1 MTPADTSIRGRSPT
15 LIRAIATVGGLTM
28 LSRIAGF
35 VRDILTAA
43 MLGAGVVADAFF
55 VALKL
60 PNLFRRLFAEGAFS
74 VSFVPMF
81 SADLESKGIDPAV
94 AFAERALAVMIAVL
108 LPLTILAVIA
118 MPAIMTVI
126 APGFVDDAERFD
138 LAVTLGRVTFPYL
151 ILMSLVALMGGVLN
165 ALGRYGP
172 FAAAPILFNL
182 CLIAAL
188 LLAEPLI
195 GWGIVATVGHAL
207 AWAVL
212 IAGIVQLLWL
222 AEACRR
228 AGVRLGLPRPR
239 IDTRIRKLFRL
250 MAPGALGA
258 GVIQINIFIDI
269 LLASLLPAG
278 AISYLYYADR
288 LYQLPLGVIGIAI
301 GTALLPMLSR
311 QVEAADTSAALRT
324 QNRAL
329 DAALLLSIP
338 SAVALIVIPQP
349 ILTVLFQRGA
359 FDAEATRATALAL
372 AAYGIGIPAYVM
384 VKVFSTV
391 YFARQDTASPV
402 KVAIVAT
409 VMNISLSLILIRYLG
424 HVGLA
429 LATGLTA
436 WLHVAILVRGLRR
449 RGLFRLDAETRRRI
463 LGQIAAGA
471 VLGIALLATALLT
484 GLGSWLPL
492 GEDAGART
500 ASGLWA
506 GPIGLMA
513 LVAMGAAAYFAAG
526 ALFGGVRLSDVKRLI
541 WKKAA

>member
-1 MTPADTSIRGRSPT
+1 MIEARPASVRSPS

-28 LSRIAGF
+28 VSRVAGF

-43 MLGAGVVADAFF
+43 ILGAGAVADAFF

-74 VSFVPMF
+74 VSFVPLF
-81 SADLESKGIDPAV
+81 SADMESQGLEPAI
-94 AFAERALAVMIAVL
+94 AFAERALAVMIVVL
-108 LPLTILAVIA
+108 MPLTVLAVVG
-118 MPAIMTVI
+118 MPAILSVI
-126 APGFVDDAERFD
+126 APGFVGDPERFD
-138 LAVTLGRVTFPYL
+138 LAVMLGRITFPYL

-172 FAAAPILFNL
+172 FAAAPVLFNL

-188 LLAEPLI
+188 LASGPLI
-195 GWGIVATVGHAL
+195 DAGIVPTVGHAL
-207 AWAVL
+207 AWGVL
-212 IAGIVQLLWL
+212 IAGVGQLLWL

-228 AGVRLGLPRPR
+228 SGVRLGLPRPR
-239 IDTRIRKLFRL
+239 LDPRIRKLFRL
-250 MAPGALGA
+250 MVPGALGA

-269 LLASLLPAG
+269 LLASLLPTG

-301 GTALLPMLSR
+301 GTALLPMLAR
-311 QVEAADTSAALRT
+311 QVEAGDTETALKT

-338 SAVALIVIPQP
+338 SAVALVAIPLP
-349 ILTVLFQRGA
+349 ILTVLFERGA
-359 FDAEATRATALAL
+359 FDADATRATALAL

-409 VMNISLSLILIRYLG
+409 LMNISLSLILIQFMG

-436 WLHVAILVRGLRR
+436 WLHVAILARGLGK
-449 RGLFRLDAETRRRI
+449 RGLIQLDGETRRRI
-463 LGQIAAGA
+463 QGQIAAGA
-471 VLGIALLATALLT
+471 ILGLTLVGATFFA
-484 GLGSWLPL
+484 GLGSWIPL
-492 GEDAGART
+492 GADART
-500 ASGLWA
+500 ADGLLA
-506 GPIGLMA
+506 GPLGLA
-513 LVAMGAAAYFAAG
+513 GLILLGVVAYFAAG
-526 ALFGGVRLSDVKRLI
+526 AITGGVRPADIKRLI
-541 WKKAA
+541 RRKAT